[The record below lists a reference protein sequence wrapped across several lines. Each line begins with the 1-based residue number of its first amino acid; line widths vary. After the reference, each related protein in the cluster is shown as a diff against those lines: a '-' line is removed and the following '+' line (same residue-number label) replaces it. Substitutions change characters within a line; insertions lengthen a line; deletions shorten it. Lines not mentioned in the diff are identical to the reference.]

1 MVLVAVVVAA
11 GADKEVR
18 SAPCEVNDLRQVTDL
33 SRLQF
38 LHWEII

>member
-11 GADKEVR
+11 GADKEVH
-18 SAPCEVNDLRQVTDL
+18 SATCEVNDLRQVTDL